1 MSIEK
6 VNSDGDY
13 VSSDVKNDILKVA
26 VIERHMASGRIAK
39 GLVKGFNLKKG
50 AIASSV
56 SHDSHNIVVIG
67 THDGDMYAAAVGV
80 VKMQGGICAALNGQI
95 LEALP
100 FPVAGLMSDRSADF
114 VREKIKR
121 LTEVARYL
129 GSNLPDPFMAMSFL
143 TLPPIPEIRITDRGI
158 IDAVNF
164 KITTLFIDK

>member
-1 MSIEK
+1 
-6 VNSDGDY
+6 
-13 VSSDVKNDILKVA
+13 
-26 VIERHMASGRIAK
+26 
-39 GLVKGFNLKKG
+39 
-50 AIASSV
+50 
-56 SHDSHNIVVIG
+56 
-67 THDGDMYAAAVGV
+67 
-80 VKMQGGICAALNGQI
+80 
-95 LEALP
+95 
-100 FPVAGLMSDRSADF
+100 MSDRSADF